1 MDISAN
7 DGLEFS
13 LMQFNEEASRQS
25 EDFIKNHPVTMS
37 NNSTGSPHP
46 IVGHSVRDFEMQLT
60 ELR

>member
-1 MDISAN
+1 MSAN

-13 LMQFNEEASRQS
+13 LMQFDEEASRQS
-25 EDFIKNHPVTMS
+25 EDFLINHLGTMS

-46 IVGHSVRDFEMQLT
+46 LLGHSVRDFEMQLS